1 MSINSDADIQPDI
14 QPDIQLEIQLEI
26 QSTSLQNTIQQN
38 DINIEID
45 NVANIDDESNG
56 YIEKLN
62 YDIGYFWWKQ
72 YVYCAFWSN
81 ISTPINLLITI
92 LTALTTGQSATNS
105 LISQSTSTQLGITA
119 LFISIFNT
127 FFRPTQQ
134 LHDNTQVLKEWMDI
148 GQQFEEIYYDKVYT
162 IHEKKDRLKRL
173 QVLFME
179 NNKLKRNNNNNFLI
193 DLIFMSADYLFIK
206 NKIYW
211 IHDNNNANNPNNPLS
226 NHNIKHSNKYNNN
239 KIVIKQNKLDF

>member
-1 MSINSDADIQPDI
+1 MTDINISPIN
-14 QPDIQLEIQLEI
+14 EIEPKSI
-26 QSTSLQNTIQQN
+26 QSTSIQPTTIQSQLQPQQQTETTTETH
-38 DINIEID
+38 INID
-45 NVANIDDESNG
+45 DFNVANIDDESNG

-72 YVYCAFWSN
+72 YVYCAFWNN

-134 LHDNTQVLKEWMDI
+134 LNDNTQVLKEWMEI
-148 GQQFEEIYYDKVYT
+148 GEQFEEIYYDKVYT
-162 IHEKKDRLKRL
+162 IDEKKDRLQKL
-173 QVLFME
+173 QALFME
-179 NNKLKRNNNNNFLI
+179 NNKLKRNNKHNFLI
-193 DLIFMSADYLFIK
+193 DLIFMIADYLCIK

-226 NHNIKHSNKYNNN
+226 KHNNKHSNKNSD
-239 KIVIKQNKLDF
+239 KID

>member
-1 MSINSDADIQPDI
+1 MLPNTEILPINQTITSQHN
-14 QPDIQLEIQLEI
+14 L
-26 QSTSLQNTIQQN
+26 QSQTQITIE
-38 DINIEID
+38 DENI
-45 NVANIDDESNG
+45 ANIDDESNG

-105 LISQSTSTQLGITA
+105 LISESTNTQLGITA

-148 GQQFEEIYYDKVYT
+148 GEKFEEIYYDKVYT
-162 IHEKKDRLKRL
+162 IDEKKDRLQKL
-173 QVLFME
+173 QALFIE
-179 NNKLKRNNNNNFLI
+179 NNKLKRNNINNFLI
-193 DLIFMSADYLFIK
+193 DLIFMSADYLCIK

-211 IHDNNNANNPNNPLS
+211 IHENSNNNNVNNLVS
-226 NHNIKHSNKYNNN
+226 
-239 KIVIKQNKLDF
+239 KISTT